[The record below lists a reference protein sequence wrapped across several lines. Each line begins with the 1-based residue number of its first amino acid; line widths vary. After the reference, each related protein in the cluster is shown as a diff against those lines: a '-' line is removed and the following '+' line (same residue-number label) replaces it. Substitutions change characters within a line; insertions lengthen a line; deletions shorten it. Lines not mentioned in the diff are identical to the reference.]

1 MTDLRTV
8 AIDYETI
15 QCIESVG
22 EDLLRQ
28 QDNDRGLRLL
38 TLVLTWRTLGKR
50 GQGNLER
57 IFECDVDES
66 AGLAEVVELHNY
78 SRCVK

>member
-15 QCIESVG
+15 QTIESVG

-28 QDNDRGLRLL
+28 DDPDRGLRLL
-38 TLVLTWRTLGKR
+38 TLVLTWRSLGKR
-50 GQGNLER
+50 E
-57 IFECDVDES
+57 FHCDDIDES
-66 AGLAEVVELHNY
+66 AGLADVVELNGY
-78 SRCVK
+78 SRKVPCHE